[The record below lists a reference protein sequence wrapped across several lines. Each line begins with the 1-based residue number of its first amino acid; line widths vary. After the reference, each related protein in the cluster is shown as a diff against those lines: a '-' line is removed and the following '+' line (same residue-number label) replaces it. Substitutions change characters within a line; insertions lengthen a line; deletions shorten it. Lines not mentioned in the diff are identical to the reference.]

1 MRYALS
7 LALIGFLFAA
17 VPAHAFNTKAGYDQ
31 EGAPGAITPE
41 RIKSEAEEAAQKLQ
55 DSRPRRYYFYS
66 TYARNATEFAA
77 LAKYTVYLFMVWT
90 QKAEELPIKRIFIR
104 APRGQEI
111 PALNVM
117 SWRMPV
123 EQGSATAKRFGP
135 YRQDG
140 FFLFPTG
147 ALLRD
152 GQIIMDL
159 TTGASEWVMVDLP
172 SAVAA
177 KRQGIFSNPDAA
189 QGAKPNLKTLQDFV
203 RREYPGFPVPTA
215 IQ

>member
-1 MRYALS
+1 MDTMRYALS

-117 SWRMPV
+117 SWRMPADHYLWD
-123 EQGSATAKRFGP
+123 ELGRIGNGGAGSRAGSA
-135 YRQDG
+135 
-140 FFLFPTG
+140 
-147 ALLRD
+147 
-152 GQIIMDL
+152 
-159 TTGASEWVMVDLP
+159 
-172 SAVAA
+172 
-177 KRQGIFSNPDAA
+177 
-189 QGAKPNLKTLQDFV
+189 
-203 RREYPGFPVPTA
+203 EYPGTVDHSSGQRSEEHTFELQSHSFISYAVFCFKKK
-215 IQ
+215 